1 MRVNG
6 LLSIT
11 AGNTLVELY
20 DDKCRYLAP
29 ITANEYFQE
38 SYDESFKEYDIDK
51 VYITNGVLSI
61 KIKPANHKQLLENIK
76 IFRENCQD
84 FIDELEY
91 FEEKLMIEDR

>member
-51 VYITNGVLSI
+51 AMLKKLNRISI
-61 KIKPANHKQLLENIK
+61 FSKEIL
-76 IFRENCQD
+76 
-84 FIDELEY
+84 FIC
-91 FEEKLMIEDR
+91 

>member
-51 VYITNGVLSI
+51 VYITNGVLCI
-61 KIKPANHKQLLENIK
+61 KIKPANYKQLLENLK
-76 IFRENCQD
+76 NFRDNCQD

-91 FEEKLMIEDR
+91 FEEKLMIEDC

>member
-11 AGNTLVELY
+11 AGNTLVEFY

-29 ITANEYFQE
+29 ITVNEYFQE
-38 SYDESFKEYDIDK
+38 NYDESFKEYDIGK
-51 VYITNGVLSI
+51 VCSINGVLSI
-61 KIKPANHKQLLENIK
+61 KIKPANHKQLLENLK
-76 IFRENCQD
+76 NFRDNCQD

-91 FEEKLMIEDR
+91 FEEKLMIEDC